1 MVRDP
6 KKIYGALGEN
16 DGILPSARPMSKPM
30 SPTHYHAMQ
39 MRRKRVD
46 HEARVNFLPPPSPR
60 YGHAAGPR
68 PGWRDLALFQPPVN
82 HGNPFCFENSMV
94 PRPAVSYDQLNALH
108 RGSSQQTRRAECS
121 IGANSGITAKIGA
134 SADGNPERRTRFG
147 RTRPLSDKIGGW
159 PEQVEQAN
167 RAYNRQLVAEM
178 PDKQQHAAAPEPMV
192 PAVADEPLEFVLQSD
207 YKASFPHYRDIQCN
221 RSRFRMR
228 NADTDYRERALRQ
241 FGSLGKGYRS

>member
-1 MVRDP
+1 M
-6 KKIYGALGEN
+6 
-16 DGILPSARPMSKPM
+16 
-30 SPTHYHAMQ
+30 
-39 MRRKRVD
+39 
-46 HEARVNFLPPPSPR
+46 
-60 YGHAAGPR
+60 
-68 PGWRDLALFQPPVN
+68 
-82 HGNPFCFENSMV
+82 
-94 PRPAVSYDQLNALH
+94 
-108 RGSSQQTRRAECS
+108 
-121 IGANSGITAKIGA
+121 
-134 SADGNPERRTRFG
+134 
-147 RTRPLSDKIGGW
+147 SDKIGGW
-159 PEQVEQAN
+159 PESDLFNSKCCQIHDAPTTSSCDKRSLVIVDVCDFGNVGVHLTLMEQVEQAN